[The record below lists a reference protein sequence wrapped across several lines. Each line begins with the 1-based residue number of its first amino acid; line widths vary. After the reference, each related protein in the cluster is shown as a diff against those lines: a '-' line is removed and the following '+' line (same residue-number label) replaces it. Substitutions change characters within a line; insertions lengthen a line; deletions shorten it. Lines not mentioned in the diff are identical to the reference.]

1 MAEPIAEHEI
11 VVSLINVEAEVV
23 DENKRRLFK
32 AGTAGTV
39 VLVHTVVNSE
49 PAYEVEFPLTAGRG
63 ALATLRASE
72 VRKAPSDYHR
82 ACPCCGCKTLGD
94 LCPGS
99 WEVCPVC
106 FWEDDPVQWE
116 DPSVAGGANR
126 VSLAEARK
134 NFVAFGAC
142 DRSALVHVRPPT
154 PAEQANVEEGS
165 HGVDD

>member
-1 MAEPIAEHEI
+1 MAEPIAELEI
-11 VVSLINVEAEVV
+11 VVSRINVEAEVV
-23 DENKRRLFK
+23 GERERRLFK

-39 VLVHTVVNSE
+39 VLVHKVKDSE

-63 ALATLRASE
+63 ALATLRASD
-72 VRKAPSDYHR
+72 VRKAPPDYHR
-82 ACPCCGCKTLGD
+82 ACPCCGCRTLGD

-116 DPSVAGGANR
+116 DPSAAGGANR

-142 DRSALVHVRPPT
+142 DRSALAHVRPPT
-154 PAEQANVEEGS
+154 PAEQASDEEAS